1 MRYTII
7 SLAALAAATAAAPA
21 MAQDQ
26 TDPPPAIT
34 VSGSVGIVSDYKFR
48 GISQTDGNFAVQGG
62 ITITHKSGFYVSA
75 WGSSIDDYVTVHGT
89 AHQELDLIAGYKHSF
104 DGGVTV
110 DVGALYYVYP
120 GTRPGFTGD
129 KSASDFVEP
138 YASVSYAIGPV
149 TAKVTGNY
157 APKQKALAIDQG
169 QTGLL
174 KKEDNFYLAGDL
186 SVAIP
191 KTPIGL
197 TGHLGHTWGP
207 SWLSGPTDSYTDWG
221 VGATFT
227 YKSLTFGVN
236 YVDTDTN
243 FFTPSGKDVAKG
255 GILGSVSVAF

>member
-7 SLAALAAATAAAPA
+7 SLAAFAAAAAATPA

-26 TDPPPAIT
+26 TDPPPAVT
-34 VSGSVGIVSDYKFR
+34 VSGSVAVVSDYKFR

-62 ITITHKSGFYVSA
+62 ITISHESGFYVSA

-129 KSASDFVEP
+129 KSASDFIEP
-138 YASVSYAIGPV
+138 YLAVSYALGPV

-169 QTGLL
+169 QTGAF
-174 KKEDNFYLAGDL
+174 KKQDNFYLACDL
-186 SVAIP
+186 SASIP
-191 KTPIGL
+191 NTPVGL
-197 TGHLGHTWGP
+197 TAHIGHTWGP
-207 SWLSGPTDSYTDWG
+207 SWLSGPTDEYTDWAL
-221 VGATFT
+221 GATYT
-227 YKSLTFGVN
+227 WKSLTFGVS

-243 FFTPSGKDVAKG
+243 FFTPGGKDAAKG
-255 GILGSVSVAF
+255 GVLGSVSVSF